1 MHEKQSA
8 VQFRDIVADD
18 SEGKAVSHYR
28 LVSYVKKFGATTFTR
43 MYTKEQLTKRS
54 LAYDVEVGSRANK
67 TTLSTSL
74 IPVLQ
79 SCVRVP
85 NLCFLNEYQALAR
98 ADDNL
103 QRVVLRISR
112 RNQLKSVIY
121 GVWSEYAYVYLD
133 TSQRIERSQHTVKSL
148 PRIYK
153 LT

>member
-1 MHEKQSA
+1 M
-8 VQFRDIVADD
+8 
-18 SEGKAVSHYR
+18 
-28 LVSYVKKFGATTFTR
+28 
-43 MYTKEQLTKRS
+43 S
-54 LAYDVEVGSRANK
+54 LAYGVEVGSRANK

-85 NLCFLNEYQALAR
+85 NPCFLNEYQALAR

-121 GVWSEYAYVYLD
+121 GVWSEYACVFGYEPKN
-133 TSQRIERSQHTVKSL
+133 RKKSTYRKI
-148 PRIYK
+148 PPAYI
-153 LT
+153 

>member
-1 MHEKQSA
+1 MMGAGQYLRDFRLAHRLKRSAEHRKKVLQKQQALHEKQSA

-43 MYTKEQLTKRS
+43 MYTKEQLTKMS
-54 LAYDVEVGSRANK
+54 LAYGVEVGSRANK

-85 NLCFLNEYQALAR
+85 NPCFLNEYQALAR

-112 RNQLKSVIY
+112 RN
-121 GVWSEYAYVYLD
+121 
-133 TSQRIERSQHTVKSL
+133 
-148 PRIYK
+148 
-153 LT
+153 